1 VGQDTISTDTLVV
14 SQADTIVLSLTD
26 SLLCGTS
33 LDTMVVMNSPEE
45 TAGLDNAST
54 ICINDSIDLLQ
65 LLNQASSE
73 NGYWVELSSGNEL
86 MSPQLVVSDIPGSYD
101 YYYIIENPIPCSN
114 DTAMFTITVSDID
127 VDAGQDMS
135 SSYCQEDMI
144 ILENLIS
151 GDPGGFFTDDS
162 GLQIMNTAFV
172 ASELNAGNNIFNYI
186 IDTGNCGSDTAELL
200 LNVYEEIPETVVDNI
215 LCQDET
221 ILVNNTTYDI
231 NNASGSE
238 ILFSV
243 DGCDSLVVIDLE
255 FHIDAQSNITDLLC
269 TGDSII
275 VEGEVYNESN
285 STGTVI
291 IPGGSEFGCDSTV
304 IIDLSFADFIDT
316 LISYQ
321 LCEDQTVTIENV
333 LFDINNPSN
342 TITLENGASN
352 GCDSIINVDLTF
364 VSAFNEEIQSELCP
378 GEEINV
384 NGSIYDINNPV
395 GSEILTASNG
405 CDSIVDIMLSFYM
418 QGEMNLTVDLCD
430 DETIMVGNDVYG
442 ALNLDGVS
450 IIENGD
456 INGCD
461 SIINVFINYS
471 QSIELSNSETLCEND
486 SIFIVDEWINLPG
499 NYIDTLMAFNGCDS
513 IINTEITLI
522 ICSVDFQSATVNE
535 TCAEQNDGSFE
546 FEVLNTSQYPLD
558 YSIVDEFSNT
568 VSQGQ
573 ILDANPLSVNDLA
586 PGSYTIIISKDGQ
599 NLVTEMFEIIP
610 AIPLVIDGEV
620 SPVPCF
626 NENGGSINI
635 NISGGTGSYFTQW
648 NGGENSETISNL
660 AAGTY
665 SVTVSDSEGC
675 SVNENFEVSQP
686 EEIQYELTS
695 INSNCSTSSNGII
708 TANNISGGTPQ
719 YTFSIDGNTFSP
731 SNTFNNLEAASYT
744 VFVSDQNGCS
754 VSSQVLIQNEDALEI
769 LAPGNITLNQGDSVE
784 VTIELNFTPQ
794 SIEWTPVTGL
804 SCNNCSS
811 PIIYPSSNT
820 TYQITASD
828 EFGCQV
834 TTELF
839 VAVVIPEPDI
849 FIPNIFSPFNNDG
862 SNREFAPLY
871 DLNSDIQI
879 TSFRIFDRWG
889 NMVFNESLNEKAWKG
904 FINGEKAQQGVYMYA
919 VEFKDGENE
928 ILKTG
933 QVLLVW

>member
-1 VGQDTISTDTLVV
+1 MGCKDESEAFIGLDRKAWTTDINDVSESYQINFDIPESQNFSCSILERIEVSINGYTDNNNIPSNCFLWLYTHALNCGDNTPISCPDILFEQQGLATQFEIDGEDVTEGTTIGIDIVVVIVVEDLSCEQEAISMGLYDASFEICLEAFYIPDEVEEPLDLGDDITICEGETIDLEGPDDFEIYEWEGPIDSDDQLLENAIPGLYFLEVTDSNGCRSSDDIVVNIIEMEEILFDQPLDLIFCKNNPVSVNILNYQGSQFDIEWSNQFGQSGDDSEIAPDTSGIYNVIITDTDNDCTITAELNVNIIETSNAQIAGDSIICEGGTTLLLADIPENDSIPYLIEWYVGQDTISTDTLVV

-162 GLQIMNTAFV
+162 GFQIMNTAFS

-186 IDTGNCGSDTAELL
+186 IDTGNCGSDTAELVVT
-200 LNVYEEIPETVVDNI
+200 VYEEIPETVVDNI

-269 TGDSII
+269 TGDSIV

-378 GEEINV
+378 GEEISV

-471 QSIELSNSETLCEND
+471 QS
-486 SIFIVDEWINLPG
+486 
-499 NYIDTLMAFNGCDS
+499 
-513 IINTEITLI
+513 
-522 ICSVDFQSATVNE
+522 
-535 TCAEQNDGSFE
+535 
-546 FEVLNTSQYPLD
+546 
-558 YSIVDEFSNT
+558 
-568 VSQGQ
+568 
-573 ILDANPLSVNDLA
+573 
-586 PGSYTIIISKDGQ
+586 
-599 NLVTEMFEIIP
+599 
-610 AIPLVIDGEV
+610 
-620 SPVPCF
+620 
-626 NENGGSINI
+626 
-635 NISGGTGSYFTQW
+635 
-648 NGGENSETISNL
+648 
-660 AAGTY
+660 
-665 SVTVSDSEGC
+665 
-675 SVNENFEVSQP
+675 
-686 EEIQYELTS
+686 
-695 INSNCSTSSNGII
+695 
-708 TANNISGGTPQ
+708 
-719 YTFSIDGNTFSP
+719 
-731 SNTFNNLEAASYT
+731 
-744 VFVSDQNGCS
+744 
-754 VSSQVLIQNEDALEI
+754 
-769 LAPGNITLNQGDSVE
+769 
-784 VTIELNFTPQ
+784 
-794 SIEWTPVTGL
+794 
-804 SCNNCSS
+804 
-811 PIIYPSSNT
+811 
-820 TYQITASD
+820 
-828 EFGCQV
+828 
-834 TTELF
+834 
-839 VAVVIPEPDI
+839 
-849 FIPNIFSPFNNDG
+849 
-862 SNREFAPLY
+862 
-871 DLNSDIQI
+871 
-879 TSFRIFDRWG
+879 
-889 NMVFNESLNEKAWKG
+889 
-904 FINGEKAQQGVYMYA
+904 
-919 VEFKDGENE
+919 
-928 ILKTG
+928 
-933 QVLLVW
+933 